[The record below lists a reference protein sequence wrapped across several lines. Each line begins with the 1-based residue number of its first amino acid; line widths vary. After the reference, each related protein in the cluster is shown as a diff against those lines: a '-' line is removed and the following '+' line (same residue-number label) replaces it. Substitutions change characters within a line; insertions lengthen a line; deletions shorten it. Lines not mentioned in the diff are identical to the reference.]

1 MRDET
6 EGKDAENH
14 IYEWAVKV
22 LDEELSRVLADRR
35 ESWHEFREE
44 FGYENLPYVETEE
57 FRKIVS
63 KETTVDL
70 GGHMKNERMAILKYF
85 VSRAERPELKHKR
98 LWMWLYQY
106 LQTHGND
113 YITQHLSG
121 DMGSG
126 KTDFAIF
133 EARLWKLNHPDGE
146 ILSNIESFEQATT
159 VLNQDELDEW
169 IEENPDT
176 DYFFVFDEANKH
188 ASGTGDSS
196 AVEDQLYPLVTF
208 IRKNDG
214 NLVIIGH
221 NPKDIHKWVRE
232 LCDFVHKTGLKTAKF
247 YNSVGENG
255 EPEGHFKTLRNIP
268 QTSYDYD
275 TNEVSD
281 WSWADDKVQVC
292 IGTNKEGERCSTP
305 LRFDYDEEIEYFCD
319 THHNQSEPHPDV
331 PAEEL
336 EETPYA
342 PTDGSD
348 DDRGEPVLSEDEEEN
363 VDGQTTQA
371 GDRPEETPEEVRSS
385 DTDEENP
392 TQTADADN
400 EQDTYTIENI
410 PSEGWKMIY
419 EKSRMV
425 ADDIDDWDMVEKIL
439 NDRELSDLKRM
450 MD

>member
-1 MRDET
+1 M
-6 EGKDAENH
+6 
-14 IYEWAVKV
+14 
-22 LDEELSRVLADRR
+22 
-35 ESWHEFREE
+35 
-44 FGYENLPYVETEE
+44 ETEE

-63 KETTVDL
+63 KETTVEV
-70 GGHMKNERMAILKYF
+70 GSSMKNERMAILKYF

-98 LWMWLYQY
+98 LWTWLYQY

-281 WSWADDKVQVC
+281 WSWSDETTRVC
-292 IGTNKEGERCSTP
+292 IGTTQDGGRCGAVVRIPYGEEP
-305 LRFDYDEEIEYFCD
+305 EYFCD
-319 THHNQSEPHPDV
+319 SHKNQNEPHPDV
-331 PAEEL
+331 PAAEL
-336 EETPYA
+336 EDTPFEPTESEVSESSDNA
-342 PTDGSD
+342 PS
-348 DDRGEPVLSEDEEEN
+348 EPVLSNDSKPESEQESDETAEEAR
-363 VDGQTTQA
+363 DSA
-371 GDRPEETPEEVRSS
+371 DA
-385 DTDEENP
+385 EENP
-392 TQTADADN
+392 TSNESTAD
-400 EQDTYTIENI
+400 EQNGSTALTVENI
-410 PSEGWKMIY
+410 PPDGWAKIFD
-419 EKSRMV
+419 KSGLHK
-425 ADDIDDWDMVEKIL
+425 DHIDSWSQVESIL
-439 NDRELSDLKRM
+439 NDRELDDLKRM